1 MPARSADFAPL
12 AIEAGYDVTFE
23 PPRAGCAVI
32 KGLLWR
38 LLEPAPS
45 W

>member
-12 AIEAGYDVTFE
+12 AIEAGYDIAFE
-23 PPRAGCAVI
+23 PRGE
-32 KGLLWR
+32 R
-38 LLEPAPS
+38 PAAQ